1 METLSSPILIDHPDE
16 IASLLRAV
24 IGAHIRLVNCRV
36 INQDEDYSVLFAR
49 LSQPDIEV
57 VVKLAGPEARMASKF
72 DRTAALHKL
81 VSETTTI
88 PMPETIAVDASLDKW
103 PWRYFIRTYLPGT
116 EWAYL
121 RDQMSKSE
129 LAGAYQQIGDA
140 VSQLHRVA
148 FPAFGEID
156 PLVQV
161 IDPDPRCTSA
171 LIRHAVHIIHNP
183 QLLDAFLTALERRS
197 TWFDGVVKSRL
208 CHEDLHGYNIL
219 FSRSGGEWRLATIL
233 DFDKAWAGHAETD
246 LARLEIWRGM
256 TSPDF
261 WDAYRLLCPV
271 DADYLQRRPIYQLLW
286 CLEYA
291 RSTPEHLAD
300 TQRVC
305 RELGISVI
313 ESFD

>member
-1 METLSSPILIDHPDE
+1 MKTLSYPRLIDHPDE

-24 IGAHIRLVNCRV
+24 VGAQARLVECRV
-36 INQDEDYSVLFAR
+36 INQDVDYCVLFAR

-57 VVKLAGPEARMASKF
+57 VVKLAGPKARMDSKF

-81 VSETTTI
+81 VSETTTVTI
-88 PMPETIAVDASLDKW
+88 PETIAVDASLKKW

-116 EWAYL
+116 EWTYL
-121 RDQMSKSE
+121 RNQMSKSE

-140 VSQLHRVA
+140 VSQLHQIE
-148 FPAFGEID
+148 FPGFGEID

-183 QLLDAFLTALERRS
+183 QLLDAFLTALEQRS
-197 TWFDGVVKSRL
+197 TWFDGVVESRL

-219 FSRSGGEWRLATIL
+219 FSRLGGEWRLATIL

-246 LARLEIWRGM
+246 LARLELWRGM

-261 WDAYRLLCPV
+261 WEAYRLLSPMDV
-271 DADYLQRRPIYQLLW
+271 DYLQRRPIYQLLW

-291 RSTPEHLAD
+291 RSSPEHLAD

-313 ESFD
+313 DSFD